1 MRPPCDGSAIVR
13 TRVEV
18 VSKSW
23 PMVEDMLSL
32 TRAIGLGL
40 EVATDAHEPR
50 RILAQRQ
57 LAGIKDL
64 RRPARS
70 PTVTAHALIPG

>member
-40 EVATDAHEPR
+40 EVSD
-50 RILAQRQ
+50 
-57 LAGIKDL
+57 
-64 RRPARS
+64 
-70 PTVTAHALIPG
+70 